1 MSTHRGSFKDY
12 LRQQLDRREWTAA
25 DLARASGLSESVIGR
40 WLKAATLPS
49 VDNARALANALE
61 RPMLEVV
68 VAVGI
73 LAPEEITATVEV
85 GPRLS
90 TLSDEELLAEVARR
104 VKRNGRE
111 ERGGRVTVLG
121 LPGETKSLERV
132 QDE

>member
-1 MSTHRGSFKDY
+1 MNTNRGTFKDY

-25 DLARASGLSESVIGR
+25 ELARASGLSESVIGR

-49 VDNARALANALE
+49 VDNARALAIALG

-68 VAVGI
+68 VAVGM
-73 LAPEEITATVEV
+73 LAPDEIATAVEV

-104 VKRNGRE
+104 VKRPRE
-111 ERGGRVTVLG
+111 RLDGPVTVLG
-121 LPGETKSLERV
+121 VPGEAKALERAP
-132 QDE
+132 DE